1 MAEPLLR
8 CWTCAVS
15 FGMERQYLRHLTTKR
30 HADMEDMQKG
40 TYATDLEVPIE
51 MEVDIEPGVQDP
63 PCILHAPALLVPGSK
78 EANVEEMEYTEVQ
91 SPVSPPL
98 TFSEFEDPPD
108 PSLLTDDGSE
118 DDGEWV

>member
-1 MAEPLLR
+1 
-8 CWTCAVS
+8 
-15 FGMERQYLRHLTTKR
+15 
-30 HADMEDMQKG
+30 MEDMQKG
-40 TYATDLEVPIE
+40 TYATDLEVPSD

-63 PCILHAPALLVPGSK
+63 ACILHAPALVVPGSN

-91 SPVSPPL
+91 SPVSPLL
-98 TFSEFEDPPD
+98 TFSEFEDS